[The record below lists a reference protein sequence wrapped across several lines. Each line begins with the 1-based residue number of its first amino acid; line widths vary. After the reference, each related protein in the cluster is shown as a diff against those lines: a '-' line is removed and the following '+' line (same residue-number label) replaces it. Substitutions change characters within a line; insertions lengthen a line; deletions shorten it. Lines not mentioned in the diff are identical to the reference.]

1 MQLPAQA
8 LQLYY
13 NPFNLLIMP
22 IEIKELHIKAVV
34 SGKEKE
40 NNRAAMVDPEEIN
53 KLKKEITK
61 EVTDKILRIL
71 RQKNER

>member
-1 MQLPAQA
+1 
-8 LQLYY
+8 
-13 NPFNLLIMP
+13 MP

-34 SGKEKE
+34 S
-40 NNRAAMVDPEEIN
+40 AAGREPAPGLQQEDIS

-61 EVTDKILRIL
+61 EVTDKILKAL